1 MSTSWPGNP
10 LKDIQSPPPADIEIN
25 QGVQPIPIKDL
36 CQQVGVNDDEYEL
49 YGNHKAKLK
58 LEILDRLKDQKDGYY
73 VVVTGINPTPLG
85 EGKST
90 MVVGLT
96 QAMGAHLRKNV
107 FATLRQPSQGP
118 TFGIKGTEFW
128 KYFPALNGNYT

>member
-10 LKDIQSPPPADIEIN
+10 LKNIQSPPPADIEIN
-25 QGVQPIPIKDL
+25 QGVEPIPIKDL
-36 CQQVGVNDDEYEL
+36 CQQVGVKDDEYEL
-49 YGNHKAKLK
+49 YGNYKAKLK

-96 QAMGAHLRKNV
+96 QAMGAHLQKNV

-118 TFGIKGTEFW
+118 TFGIKGT
-128 KYFPALNGNYT
+128 